1 MIALQVIGFI
11 LLGLVPFRDDLV
23 NSVTFDRRLTFESF
37 GVRISLESDDI
48 GLLSVAHEIAETA
61 FLGKLKLIENT
72 TSDAGY
78 RFGVIRKGDE
88 YQLFQNGKRTNNCK
102 SRSILFKYFRSM
114 LRITVAENAVDRVFV
129 HAGVIGW
136 KGRAVL
142 FPGQSCRGKTTL
154 VKELIKCGA
163 EYFSDEYGVIDNEGF
178 IHPFPRDLS
187 VRNHVY
193 QHDVVDIS
201 ALDLGATIRRDPA
214 RIGSVILTEF
224 KKDAQWKPELL
235 TVGRG
240 ILETIPHTIPIK
252 AATEMSLKILN
263 LAFADAI
270 IAKSTRGDVNKDAV
284 AILTF
289 LDKHLN

>member
-1 MIALQVIGFI
+1 MGQY
-11 LLGLVPFRDDLV
+11 PFRDDLV
-23 NSVTFDRRLTFESF
+23 NSVSFDRRLTFESF

-48 GLLSVAHEIAETA
+48 GLLSIARGIAETA

-72 TSDAGY
+72 ATDRGY
-78 RFGVIRKGDE
+78 RFGIIRKGEE
-88 YQLFQNGKRTNNCK
+88 YQLFQNGKFTNDSK
-102 SRSILFKYFRSM
+102 SKAILFKYFRSM
-114 LRITVAENAVDRVFV
+114 LRVTVAENAVDRVFI

-136 KGRAVL
+136 KGKAVL
-142 FPGQSCRGKTTL
+142 FPGQSFRGKTTL
-154 VKELIKCGA
+154 VKGLIERGA
-163 EYFSDEYGVIDNEGF
+163 EYFSDEYGVIDKEGSV
-178 IHPFPRDLS
+178 HPFPRDLS
-187 VRNHVY
+187 LRSVVHE
-193 QHDVVDIS
+193 HDVVDVP

-224 KKDAQWKPELL
+224 KKDGEWKPELL
-235 TVGRG
+235 TVGQG

-270 IAKSTRGDVNKDAV
+270 IVKSSRGDVNKDAV